1 MKQNRREPEL
11 DDNGP
16 RDLDDDAGNDSSPR
30 PDANVVDEIA
40 AEAGVEQGEG
50 EPVRGTA
57 ERVAARD
64 VKRQE
69 LDPASSPDFEQ
80 RQRELREE
88 EPEWT

>member
-1 MKQNRREPEL
+1 MKQNRRNPEP
-11 DDNGP
+11 DDNVP
-16 RDLDDDAGNDSSPR
+16 DDLDDETGDESSPR

-50 EPVRGTA
+50 EPVRTSV

-64 VKRQE
+64 QKRQE

-80 RQRELREE
+80 RQRALDDDE
-88 EPEWT
+88 T